1 MLQCCRMTYDITI
14 AAPGSSAGRG
24 GAGRGGAGVTFAAHF
39 LAAAA
44 GRGWWRAHCSVVTTL
59 LAGNTGLWCP
69 LGADGLGLTRT
80 SVAAASSPAL
90 GMVQGRPN
98 TATIGWYRDSQSI

>member
-1 MLQCCRMTYDITI
+1 M
-14 AAPGSSAGRG
+14 PSAQKEPKSRCDRDEFIVWFTDDPMVERLDGEPIG
-24 GAGRGGAGVTFAAHF
+24 QV
-39 LAAAA
+39 
-44 GRGWWRAHCSVVTTL
+44 
-59 LAGNTGLWCP
+59 P

-98 TATIGWYRDSQSI
+98 TATIGWYRDSQSISLQCCSCVSTLHYIT